1 MNTMTN
7 SNLRGNGLF
16 YLYFN
21 VTVHDWGR
29 SKKNPS
35 RNVEARTEYGG
46 TLTESLHF
54 WFLSFVS
61 YIARSVYLPR
71 NDTANSGTGLSY
83 QWLINN
89 TPQIFSQVILMEW
102 IPHLR
107 FPFPRWLQLASRW
120 QTKLTSTQ
128 VLRFSIMLLS
138 MFLSIYLKIFVINYI
153 LFCYSENHMNF
164 LLY

>member
-1 MNTMTN
+1 MSQFMTEGGQKRIQVGMWRQELN
-7 SNLRGNGLF
+7 MEEHWLKACISGL
-16 YLYFN
+16 
-21 VTVHDWGR
+21 
-29 SKKNPS
+29 
-35 RNVEARTEYGG
+35 
-46 TLTESLHF
+46 
-54 WFLSFVS
+54 LSFVS
-61 YIARSVYLPR
+61 YIARSVYLSR

-138 MFLSIYLKIFVINYI
+138 MFLSIYLKIFFINYI
-153 LFCYSENHMNF
+153 LFCYSENHTNF